1 VLLIGERLE
10 KKVSELTH
18 SAPRPFADDRI
29 CVLLA
34 DDDPV
39 FAMVAEAK
47 LREAGFV
54 VTRVG
59 DGAIARY
66 LVEAEPVDAIVTDLE
81 MPFLDG
87 EGLIETLGSTG
98 QISDIPV
105 YVVTAAPELRR
116 IRSCLAKKVQLYMHK
131 PIDWS
136 FLVSEIRF
144 AVMRQRGVLS
154 RIAA

>member
-1 VLLIGERLE
+1 M
-10 KKVSELTH
+10 SEPTR
-18 SAPRPFADDRI
+18 SAPIPFANDRI
-29 CVLLA
+29 RVLLA

-59 DGAIARY
+59 DGAIASY
-66 LVEAEPVDAIVTDLE
+66 LVEADPVDAVVTDLE
-81 MPFLDG
+81 MPFLNG
-87 EGLIETLGSTG
+87 EGLIETLGNTG
-98 QISDIPV
+98 RISDTPV

-131 PIDWS
+131 PVDWS

-144 AVMRQRGVLS
+144 AVMRKRSVLS
-154 RIAA
+154 RTAA